1 MRLNAMRKRSV
12 AAVAVFT
19 VLIGLLTATPALAT
33 YRASIQFHPPQNATT
48 FFSPFSGPAEITFNF
63 DDNPTGGI
71 DPPTTFNVRLR
82 YENGATIHSQ
92 NFTIT
97 PQAGSSPDTVQFNW
111 PALNV
116 TSNTNY
122 EVAVYRTNGTQLRE
136 RRFTLRPRLLRITS
150 INPDPFFP
158 TINDGY
164 QGHDEDH
171 VPAPGELHPDRQG
184 PGPRGGYQR
193 GLLRRRGPGR
203 FCSTRTG
210 WRARTDTSGMA
221 ETTAE

>member
-12 AAVAVFT
+12 AAVAALT
-19 VLIGLLTATPALAT
+19 VLIGLASATPALAT
-33 YRASIQFHPPQNATT
+33 YSASILFHPPQNATT

-97 PQAGSSPDTVQFNW
+97 PQVGSSPDTVQFSW
-111 PALNV
+111 PAPQCHL
-116 TSNTNY
+116 
-122 EVAVYRTNGTQLRE
+122 EHELRG
-136 RRFTLRPRLLRITS
+136 RRPQNQRHSAQGAALHPQAKAPQDHLDHARSLLPHDQRRLS
-150 INPDPFFP
+150 
-158 TINDGY
+158 
-164 QGHDEDH
+164 GHDEDH
-171 VPAPGELHPDRQG
+171 VPAPGDLHRRQG
-184 PGPRGGYQR
+184 PGPRGGHRR
-193 GLLRRRGPGR
+193 GMLRRRCPGLYAVPEPGGR
-203 FCSTRTG
+203 HATATP
-210 WRARTDTSGMA
+210 GMA